1 MAVKVIERQVDLK
14 YLDREMRIQFA
25 CDHPNILKLYGV
37 SNTPHGETAFILE
50 YAETTYFELIK
61 RGVHLSNHEKFT
73 IIRELADALLYIHRH
88 GFIHR
93 DLKVGARYSSH
104 FQAENI
110 LISNNHIKIGDFGF
124 ARELKSVENIHIT
137 PLGTPVMCSS
147 WRVLT
152 CSIAPELLLDVPVTN
167 KVDVYSFGSVLNEIM
182 SDRINYWD
190 LNVTREKVNTYMDR
204 GFIHSF
210 FKW

>member
-1 MAVKVIERQVDLK
+1 MIERQVDLK
-14 YLDREMRIQFA
+14 YLDREMRIQVT
-25 CDHPNILKLYGV
+25 CDHPNILKIYGV
-37 SNTPHGETAFILE
+37 SKTPHGETAFILE

-152 CSIAPELLLDVPVTN
+152 CSIAPELLLDMPVTN
-167 KVDVYSFGSVLNEIM
+167 KVDVYSFGLVLNEIM
-182 SDRINYWD
+182 SDRINYWN
-190 LNVTREKVNTYMDR
+190 LNVTREKVNTYMER

-210 FKW
+210 IKW